1 VIDLRAARQDPDAF
15 RAALMRKGAADAFD
29 ELMAADRAVLE
40 VQPQVEELRAKRKLK
55 GKPTPEQLAELEQV
69 KTELQRLEERLS
81 AAEAARRELLARVP
95 NPPAEDTPDGFTDD
109 DAVEVRRV
117 GEPPAFDF
125 PVKDHLD
132 LAQALGWIDMERAA
146 KVSGSR
152 FAYRVGD
159 LALLELSLYRY
170 ALDRLVQK
178 GFTVVLPPVLVREEA
193 MYGTGFL
200 PTDEVNIYK
209 VERDELYLTGTAEVG
224 LAAMHMGEILDDDSL
239 PLRYAGYST
248 NFRREAGAAGKDTR
262 GMFRVHQFDKV
273 EMFVFTTT
281 DAARDEHERLLAIEE
296 ELIGDL
302 GLPYRVVNIAA
313 GDLGASA
320 VKKYDIEG
328 WFPGQERYREL
339 TSTSN
344 TTDYQSRRLDIRT
357 RRDGKLEHVATLN
370 GTAVTARTVIA
381 LLENFQDPG
390 GAVAVPE
397 ALWEYGAPHAL
408 AGASSS
414 PA

>member
-1 VIDLRAARQDPDAF
+1 VIDLRAARATPDAY
-15 RAALMRKGAADAFD
+15 RAALARKGAAELFD
-29 ELMAADRAVLE
+29 DLMAADRAVLD
-40 VQPQVEELRAKRKLK
+40 VQPRVEELRAKRKLK

-69 KTELQRLEERLS
+69 KVELQQFEEELA
-81 AAEAARRELLARVP
+81 AAEARRKDALDRVP

-109 DAVEVRRV
+109 DAVEIRRV

-125 PVKDHLD
+125 PARDHLD
-132 LAQALGWIDMERAA
+132 LAQAFGGIDMERAA

-152 FAYRVGD
+152 FAYRTGE
-159 LALLELSLYRY
+159 LALLELALYRY

-178 GFTVVLPPVLVREEA
+178 GFVPVLPPVLVREEA

-224 LAAMHMGEILDDDSL
+224 LAAMHMGEILEQEL

-273 EMFVFTTT
+273 EMYVFTTM
-281 DAARDEHERLLAIEE
+281 DVAGDEHERLLAIEE
-296 ELIGDL
+296 ELIGAL
-302 GLPYRVVNIAA
+302 GIPYRVVNVAA

-344 TTDYQSRRLDIRT
+344 TTDFQARRLDIRT
-357 RRDGKLEHVATLN
+357 RRDGKPEHVATLN

-381 LLENFQDPG
+381 LLENFQDEG
-390 GAVAVPE
+390 GGVSVPE
-397 ALWEYGAPHAL
+397 ALWAYGAPRAL
-408 AGASSS
+408 GAGQSRT
-414 PA
+414 